1 MMTNL
6 FFIRDVRRH
15 SGQLPTDSLGNQ
27 RHEDVVSVF
36 TIFAGATN
44 LLKKTLTVRLYLA
57 DKAVGAKG
65 FKAIW
70 TEIKVNFVRREKCY
84 T

>member
-44 LLKKTLTVRLYLA
+44 LLKKTIDCQVVSCRQ
-57 DKAVGAKG
+57 GCGGKG
-65 FKAIW
+65 I
-70 TEIKVNFVRREKCY
+70 
-84 T
+84 